1 MPTMI
6 AALTLSAPVPAA
18 TPLWAAAWTVDWD
31 ALRRVAS
38 LADHNTRVVLL
49 GVVLLGLAGGVVGTL
64 LLLRRRA
71 LLSDTISHAC
81 LPGVVLAFLLGEL
94 WFGGGRSLP
103 WLLLGAAI
111 AGSSGALA
119 VHWLRHRAGVREDA
133 ALAMV
138 LSVFFGAGVVLLSL
152 VQQAP
157 GGGAAGLSGF
167 VFGKAASLTAADA
180 RWIATLSSLL
190 LLAVFLLRKEFA
202 LLCFDETHA
211 RVQGWPVR
219 GLDLAL
225 MGAVVA
231 VTVTGLQAVGLLLV
245 VALLIIPPAAARFW
259 TDHLTTSMAL
269 AGAIGAGSGA
279 AGVMLSA
286 LLPRAP
292 AGAVIVLAAS
302 TAFALSMLF
311 GHKRGLCARAL
322 RRHRQAR
329 AIGRDHL
336 LRAIYECLETKGITD
351 RASASR
357 NQAGRLPLPDLAHHR
372 SWTDSELRA
381 LVRHADADG
390 FVARLANDHIQLT
403 RAGWDKAARLTRNHR
418 LWELYLLHYAD
429 SAAAVVD
436 READVMEHVV
446 GQDVA
451 DRLERLLE
459 NQVPRFAVPDSP
471 HDLGGKAGPPP
482 RAESPHAEPDA
493 RREVGPTP

>member
-1 MPTMI
+1 MTAVPLLTTACPPPLPT
-6 AALTLSAPVPAA
+6 
-18 TPLWAAAWTVDWD
+18 AAWVVDWE
-31 ALRRVAS
+31 ALRRVAA
-38 LADHNTRVVLL
+38 LTDHNTRVVLL

-94 WFGGGRSLP
+94 WFGHGRSLP
-103 WLLLGAAI
+103 WLLLGAAT
-111 AGSSGALA
+111 AGTGGALA
-119 VHWLRHRAGVREDA
+119 VHWLKYRAGVREDA

-167 VFGKAASLTAADA
+167 VFGKAASLTTADA
-180 RWIATLSSLL
+180 RWIAALSAL
-190 LLAVFLLRKEFA
+190 LLAAVLLLRKEFA
-202 LLCFDETHA
+202 LLCFDQDHA

-269 AGAIGAGSGA
+269 AGIIGAASGA
-279 AGVMLSA
+279 VGVLLSA

-302 TAFALSMLF
+302 AAFTLSLLL
-311 GHKRGLCARAL
+311 GHKRGLLIRW
-322 RRHRQAR
+322 RRRRQQAR

-336 LRAIYECLETKGITD
+336 LRAIYECLETRGVTD
-351 RASASR
+351 RAAASR
-357 NQAGRLPLPDLAHHR
+357 NQAGRLSLDDLATR
-372 SWTDSELRA
+372 RGWTLTELRSVLRRA
-381 LVRHADADG
+381 AANG
-390 FVARLANDHIQLT
+390 FVAPLGRDHVQLT

-436 READVMEHVV
+436 READAMEHVV
-446 GQDVA
+446 GRQLA
-451 DRLERLLE
+451 ERLERLLE
-459 NQVPRFAVPDSP
+459 DQVPRFAVPASP
-471 HDLGGKAGPPP
+471 HHLGDPTDPTDPGTGSA
-482 RAESPHAEPDA
+482 DT
-493 RREVGPTP
+493 RREVGHDP